1 MPNMNTVR
9 RDYEHYKSR
18 VRSLSAELRDAE
30 SNVRRY
36 EGSYLDARDTGRSS
50 STVKKARKQ
59 LEKWRD
65 IRDDVASELQSAQ
78 RKADQLRRMLNDFDG
93 TMSGFGGRMPPE
105 IAEYVVQNTEGYRDY
120 YHSGRR
126 Y

>member
-1 MPNMNTVR
+1 M
-9 RDYEHYKSR
+9 
-18 VRSLSAELRDAE
+18 
-30 SNVRRY
+30 
-36 EGSYLDARDTGRSS
+36 
-50 STVKKARKQ
+50 KKARKQ

-78 RKADQLRRMLNDFDG
+78 RKADQLRRMLGDFDG

-105 IAEYVVQNTEGYRDY
+105 IAEYVVQNTEGHRDY